1 MQTNRVCF
9 ISHGGGPLPLF
20 DDAAHRELVAVLQQL
35 AGRIGRPSAIL
46 IISAHWEAG
55 QPTVTTAAS
64 PGLLYDYYGFPDE
77 AYQVRYSAP
86 GSPAL
91 AETVC
96 ECLQT
101 AGFTPA
107 RDAQRGL
114 DHGVFVPLTLMYPA
128 ADIPCVQLSLLGDL
142 DPARHIALG
151 RALATLP
158 PDNILVLG
166 SGFSFHNMR
175 AFMAADA
182 PDTRAQNL
190 AFEDWLVETCTSTGL
205 DEATRAQRLAGWAQ
219 APGARF
225 CHPREE
231 HLLPLHVC
239 YGAAGR
245 AAREVLRFRVY
256 GVETSAYLW

>member
-1 MQTNRVCF
+1 MHNTVCY

-55 QPTVTTAAS
+55 QPTVTAAAQ
-64 PGLLYDYYGFPDE
+64 PPLLYDYYGFPDQ
-77 AYQVRYSAP
+77 AYQVRYPAP

-96 ECLQT
+96 KCLQT

-107 RDAQRGL
+107 RDGQRGL

-151 RALATLP
+151 RALAALP
-158 PDNILVLG
+158 PANTLILG

-175 AFMAADA
+175 AFMAAA
-182 PDTRAQNL
+182 SPDTQAQNR
-190 AFEDWLVETCTSTGL
+190 AFEAWLVDTCSNPAL
-205 DEATRAQRLAGWAQ
+205 DEASRAQQLADWAQ

-239 YGAAGR
+239 YGAAGG
-245 AAREVLRFRVY
+245 AAREVFRFRVY